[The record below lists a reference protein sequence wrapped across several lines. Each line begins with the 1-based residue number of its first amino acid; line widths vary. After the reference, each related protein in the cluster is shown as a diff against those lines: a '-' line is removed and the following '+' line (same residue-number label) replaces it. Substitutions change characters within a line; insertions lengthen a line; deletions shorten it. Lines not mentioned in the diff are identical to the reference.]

1 MRFLNNQG
9 KYSES
14 QLIYIFILAGI
25 SHYVHG
31 QTPFSYILVGEKK
44 ITNLSESC
52 HLKLSRVAQLLQQIY
67 K

>member
-31 QTPFSYILVGEKK
+31 QTPFSYILVGGKK
-44 ITNLSESC
+44 SQTSQS
-52 HLKLSRVAQLLQQIY
+52 HVTSS
-67 K
+67 